1 MGFFNSLVGGLGKL
15 VSPIASIGTAITGL
29 GAVKDGISS
38 LFGGDTSE
46 TQQAKKLANQQ
57 FQMQQ
62 ALNQQQNEF
71 AKQNSLLDY
80 QRQRELTRDNA
91 SLQQE
96 GKIQAGINPASADGT
111 TAAAASVNPTAAPSG
126 GSAPSIDVASLTN
139 ASTQRAQLFNALL
152 SNSVDLERVKEDTR
166 GKRIQNDLDELA
178 FDDKLDKLH
187 NDKVISDEEYERR
200 KRDNRIGNATEDETI
215 KQTQEA
221 TKQAEIETRIKS
233 LQEENQMIQ
242 NDIADIVKQC
252 NEEQRKQLVFITQ
265 HQLERFN
272 KEMAEIAS
280 RIKLNNASSVA
291 QFASAAAAKAQE
303 MFTRVQTK
311 LEQAKIPYAG
321 PLAKA
326 TFDATNNSVKLARE
340 QLRTQQLGNE
350 GTIIERGFNENG
362 YLTNYGLY
370 YTKMTGDILRN
381 LFGGIFSMSK
391 AIK

>member
-15 VSPIASIGTAITGL
+15 VSPIASIGSAITGL

-96 GKIQAGINPASADGT
+96 GKIQAGINPASADGS

-139 ASTQRAQLFNALL
+139 ASTQRAQMFNALL

-187 NDKVISDEEYERR
+187 NDKVISDEEYQRR
-200 KRDNRIGNATEDETI
+200 KRENRIGNATEDETI

-233 LQEENQMIQ
+233 LQEDNQKIQ
-242 NDIADIVKQC
+242 NDIANIVKQC

-272 KEMAEIAS
+272 KEMEEISS
-280 RIKLNNASSVA
+280 RIKLNNASSFA
-291 QFASAAAAKAQE
+291 QFVSAAAAKAQE

-311 LEQAKIPYAG
+311 LEQAKIPFAG

-350 GTIIERGFNENG
+350 GTIKERGFNENG
-362 YLTNYGLY
+362 DITHYGLY

-381 LFGGIFSMSK
+381 IFGGIFSMSK